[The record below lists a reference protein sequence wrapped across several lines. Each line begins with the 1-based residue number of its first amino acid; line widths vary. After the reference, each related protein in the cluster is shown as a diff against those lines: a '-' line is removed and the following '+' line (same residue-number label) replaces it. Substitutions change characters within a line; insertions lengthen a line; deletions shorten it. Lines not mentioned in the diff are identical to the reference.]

1 MKVSLTFLILCA
13 VFIAGNEAEKGRR
26 ISNSKSPK
34 RATKECVNCIRSDR
48 RCFQICRRNHQTRE
62 CHQCLKE
69 NLPHCLAPCD
79 PMSAPPGTCLA
90 RNQLKRGWQEL
101 MISNGNLT
109 YACCTDKEIKT
120 CNGHECGAAATSCA
134 RETGCVITG
143 KLSDLENTCQNA
155 HPNTLFATNCDHIN
169 HNNGSVSCISDDHH
183 DDHHCFAPDA
193 KVKLKSGK
201 EKLMKDLNLGEEV
214 MSDDKGGVTEFV
226 GWLDKS
232 SKGETDFLQITT
244 SKGGQVTLTGSHV
257 VFYLLGNT
265 PTSIFARNLVPGDV
279 LVGEHG
285 QGKII
290 HSIEGVIMTGS
301 LSPLTRSGTIM
312 ANGIYSSCYASF
324 PHQLANVA
332 MLPARLFPALF
343 LDNEE
348 TLKQDGTRPYVAT
361 IKWIGRALGF
371 GRKDKKT
378 YNEGVIM
385 KSGEDLFT
393 QELMVPYGQGQF
405 CQLLHK

>member
-26 ISNSKSPK
+26 ISNSTSPK
-34 RATKECVNCIRSDR
+34 RATKVCVNCIRSDR

-79 PMSAPPGTCLA
+79 SMSAPPGTCLA
-90 RNQLKRGWQEL
+90 RHQLKRGWQEL

-109 YACCTDKEIKT
+109 HACCTDKEIKT
-120 CNGHECGAAATSCA
+120 CNGHECFAAATSCA
-134 RETGCVITG
+134 RETRCVITG
-143 KLSDLENTCQNA
+143 ELSDLENTCQNA
-155 HPNTLFATNCDHIN
+155 HPNTLFIHRGDCTRGCN
-169 HNNGSVSCISDDHH
+169 
-183 DDHHCFAPDA
+183 CFAPDA
-193 KVKLKSGK
+193 KVMLKSGK
-201 EKLMKDLNLGEEV
+201 EKLMKDLNFGEEV
-214 MSDDKGGVTEFV
+214 ISDDKGGVAEFV

-244 SKGGQVTLTGSHV
+244 SEGGQLTLTGSHV

-324 PHQLANVA
+324 PHQLANIA

-371 GRKDKKT
+371 GRKDEKT
-378 YNEGVIM
+378 YNEGGIM
-385 KSGEDLFT
+385 KTGEDLFT
-393 QELMVPYGQGQF
+393 QELMVSYGQGQF